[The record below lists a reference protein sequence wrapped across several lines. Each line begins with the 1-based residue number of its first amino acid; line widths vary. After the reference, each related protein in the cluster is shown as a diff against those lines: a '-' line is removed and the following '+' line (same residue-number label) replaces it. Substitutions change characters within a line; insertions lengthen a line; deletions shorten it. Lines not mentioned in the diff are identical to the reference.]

1 MMNGCA
7 NIKID
12 GVRQWDNNNGIFHII
27 LVDRLIVFSVAVIG
41 KGRHKMLNNNLFAS
55 LSLYSVLKL
64 MLKETNSLQP
74 LTFSYH
80 THLRISPL
88 LTIVLHSS
96 LSLHSL
102 TLFAVDISNWTL
114 IILKPK
120 GNKTSHVVIR
130 PSYKKPSFQME
141 VGQPLTNVWPSSLR
155 YIQTDQ
161 VKKGGHFAQ
170 SAIS

>member
-1 MMNGCA
+1 MVVRTF
-7 NIKID
+7 KID
-12 GVRQWDNNNGIFHII
+12 GVRRWDGSNALFHII

-41 KGRHKMLNNNLFAS
+41 QGRHKILNNNLFAS

-80 THLRISPL
+80 AHLRISPL

-96 LSLHSL
+96 PSPHSL

-114 IILKPK
+114 IILKPM
-120 GNKTSHVVIR
+120 GNKTLHVVIR
-130 PSYKKPSFQME
+130 PSYKKPSIQMPWKL
-141 VGQPLTNVWPSSLR
+141 VNRWPTFGR
-155 YIQTDQ
+155 HCVTYRQT
-161 VKKGGHFAQ
+161 KPEKGGYFAHLV
-170 SAIS
+170 IS